1 MKLEKSFV
9 VSRPRAELAPAL
21 DDDATFS
28 GLFPDT
34 RIVSHRGARRETSTP
49 FTAMGQTRDI
59 RFIFDTLPDGNL
71 RFEKI
76 CDGNVW
82 RSLVGEVLLEEETA
96 GSTRVLL
103 RMEGQTRTFVPELAI
118 RGPMRDQIEEM
129 ARALQDRLEA

>member
-9 VSRPRAELAPAL
+9 VSKPRAELAPAL

-34 RIVSHRGARRETSTP
+34 RVVSHRRTRRETLTP

-59 RFIFDTLPDGNL
+59 RFVFDTLPDGNL

-82 RSLVGEVLLEEETA
+82 RSLVGEVLLEEETE

-118 RGPMRDQIEEM
+118 RGPMRNQIEEM
-129 ARALQDRLEA
+129 ASALQDRLET